1 MNEEKLKNPQK
12 NSKFAQQ
19 ARNMKITQKDIAQKV
34 GVSTSLVSRVLSGQA
49 HKIGVHPRKIEE
61 IMRVAKEMK
70 YVPSPAALAL
80 KGKKSR
86 TIGIVAYDFY
96 SPYFSLLIS
105 ELQELSHIYDYS
117 LLLVGFLNRKP
128 KESDLIPLYKHS
140 VDGII
145 ILGSFGD
152 LSWTNA
158 FKDIPIARVGHGEHP
173 DLRLSIS
180 VDEFDAMQKILT
192 HLTRDL
198 SLKSVAFAFRSLP
211 AHQLRLEMLKK
222 AAKDFGCRI
231 DVLPPSDED
240 QDFRA
245 GSAIARALLKDG
257 APLPSAIICATDLI
271 AMGVIKKFHESGVKV
286 PENVAIVGFD
296 DVPEAANYI
305 PSVTSF
311 RQPIKEYAKRCF
323 SAIVEDSSL
332 GVVELEGELLVRS
345 STISKG

>member
-1 MNEEKLKNPQK
+1 
-12 NSKFAQQ
+12 
-19 ARNMKITQKDIAQKV
+19 MKVTQKDIAQKV

-49 HKIGVHPRKIEE
+49 HKIGVHPKKIEE

-86 TIGIVAYDFY
+86 TIGIVAYDFH

-105 ELQELSHIYDYS
+105 ELQELSHIHDYS

-152 LSWTNA
+152 LAWTST
-158 FKDIPIARVGHGEHP
+158 FKDIPIARIGHGTHQN
-173 DLRLSIS
+173 LCMSVS
-180 VDEFDAMQKILT
+180 VDELDAMRKILA

-198 SLKSVAFAFRSLP
+198 HFKKIAFAMRDLP
-211 AHQLRLEMLKK
+211 AHHLRLEMIKR
-222 AAKDFGCRI
+222 AAENFDCQ
-231 DVLPPSDED
+231 VEELPISDED
-240 QDFRA
+240 RDFSA
-245 GSAIARALLKDG
+245 GSAIARQMLKDNKT
-257 APLPSAIICATDLI
+257 LPQAIVCATDPI
-271 AMGVIKKFHESGVKV
+271 AMGIIKKLHESGVRV
-286 PENVAIVGFD
+286 PEDCAIVGFD
-296 DVPEAANYI
+296 DIPEAANYI

-323 SAIVEDSSL
+323 TAIVENKQGNSNI
-332 GVVELEGELLVRS
+332 ELEGELLLRK
-345 STISKG
+345 STILKK